1 MALFRVLNLQHVRV
15 VPASR
20 PGGVFGPP
28 YLFVQNL
35 RDRLLPVS
43 KPFVAG
49 TREAGGARAFSSQGR
64 VWNKES
70 GNEQRA
76 LLAGR
81 GGFRAVYLDPVDA
94 GGSRTGAAAHKVGE
108 ADLGYAVQFGI
119 VHARPLG
126 HRFDVE

>member
-1 MALFRVLNLQHVRV
+1 MSGSFQ
-15 VPASR
+15 R
-20 PGGVFGPP
+20 PGPACSASPTCLSRIYVIVCF
-28 YLFVQNL
+28 QSANL
-35 RDRLLPVS
+35 SWQERA
-43 KPFVAG
+43 KQ
-49 TREAGGARAFSSQGR
+49 GAPGHFLRRGECG
-64 VWNKES
+64 KES

-94 GGSRTGAAAHKVGE
+94 GGGRTGAAAHKVGE
-108 ADLGYAVQFGI
+108 ADLGYAVQVGI